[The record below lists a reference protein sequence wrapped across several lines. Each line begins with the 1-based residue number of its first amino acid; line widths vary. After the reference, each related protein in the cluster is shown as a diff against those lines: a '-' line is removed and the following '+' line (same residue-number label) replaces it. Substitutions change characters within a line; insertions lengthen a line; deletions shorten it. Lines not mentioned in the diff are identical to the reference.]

1 MKTTARVIVP
11 LSLLA
16 ISCSDTSVDKPES
29 ESVKQRSGLSQLD
42 REELCSSVRRISKDA
57 VNGFAGLRAEEKI
70 VSVAKTASMSRLYRE
85 YGENETWFHMP
96 EASDC
101 YIASSLDRP
110 PGTMRWDQYQCRWD
124 LSTLDDAKSAF
135 RRLNRYIEICVDS
148 ENVEIAQDKDGQ
160 KLSRRIFR
168 APDASLYLY
177 TAYYT
182 PTSDDEQT
190 GPPLVALV
198 FQASRKP

>member
-1 MKTTARVIVP
+1 MKITARVIVP

-16 ISCSDTSVDKPES
+16 ISCSDTSIETPES
-29 ESVKQRSGLSQLD
+29 EVVKQGLDLSGLD
-42 REELCSSVRRISKDA
+42 REELCSSVRRVSKYA
-57 VNGFAGLRAEEKI
+57 VNGFTELKAEERI
-70 VSVAKTASMSRLYRE
+70 VSVSKTGSMSRLYRE

-110 PGTMRWDQYQCRWD
+110 PGTMRWDHYKCRWD
-124 LSTLDDAKSAF
+124 HSSLDEAKSSF
-135 RRLNRYIEICVDS
+135 RNLNRYVEICVDS
-148 ENVEIAQDKDGQ
+148 ESIEVTKDKDGQ

-168 APDASLYLY
+168 APDASLHLY

-182 PTSDDEQT
+182 PTSEDERT
-190 GPPLVALV
+190 EPPVVELI